1 MAEEKRRK
9 SNESEPDKEAF
20 EAGRILG
27 VIARRNPDLYRA
39 VKELT
44 ELEGAKLTDLI
55 EDALQMYVEY
65 KYEAPFMPKQV
76 FYAMKLI
83 ERVSR
88 WLVINMGEFMK
99 LAVSM
104 MSAMLGY
111 AEEKEEEKEKEKK
124 PSVPAELRAK
134 MLEAFMPLMQNLI
147 TMLVSAM
154 ARAFAP
160 QLPQQMQMATAPNI
174 PVSKPV
180 KVVSSKKK
188 EPSAESA

>member
-1 MAEEKRRK
+1 LAEERKKR
-9 SNESEPDKEAF
+9 SNGSEPEKEAF

-104 MSAMLGY
+104 MSVMMGY
-111 AEEKEEEKEKEKK
+111 TEEEKEEKGEKK
-124 PSVPAELRAK
+124 PAVPAELRAK
-134 MLEAFMPLMQNLI
+134 MIEAFMPLMQNLI
-147 TMLVSAM
+147 TMLISTM
-154 ARAFAP
+154 TRAFVP
-160 QLPQQMQMATAPNI
+160 QLSQMRAPATTTT

-180 KVVSSKKK
+180 KVVSSKMK
-188 EPSAESA
+188 EGDKQT

>member
-1 MAEEKRRK
+1 MAEEKK
-9 SNESEPDKEAF
+9 KKNNESEAEKEAF

-27 VIARRNPDLYRA
+27 VVARRNPELYRA

-55 EDALQMYVEY
+55 EDALQMYVEF

-88 WLVINMGEFMK
+88 WLVVNMGEFMK

-104 MSAMLGY
+104 MSAMLY
-111 AEEKEEEKEKEKK
+111 PEEEEEKKEGEKK
-124 PSVPAELRAK
+124 PAVPAELRAK
-134 MLEAFMPLMQNLI
+134 MIEAFMPLMQNLI
-147 TMLVSAM
+147 TMLMTSVT
-154 ARAFAP
+154 RAFTP
-160 QLPQQMQMATAPNI
+160 QLSQQMQMTTAPAT
-174 PVSKPV
+174 PMAKPI

-188 EPSAESA
+188 SET

>member
-1 MAEEKRRK
+1 LAEEKRRK

-27 VIARRNPDLYRA
+27 VVARRNPELYRA

-104 MSAMLGY
+104 MSAMMGY
-111 AEEKEEEKEKEKK
+111 AEEEEEKEKEKK
-124 PSVPAELRAK
+124 PAVPAELRAK

-147 TMLVSAM
+147 TVLVSTM
-154 ARAFAP
+154 TRAFAP
-160 QLPQQMQMATAPNI
+160 QLSQQLQAPATTVAMP
-174 PVSKPV
+174 SKPV
-180 KVVSSKKK
+180 RIVSSKKR
-188 EPSAESA
+188 ETSAEST

>member
-1 MAEEKRRK
+1 LAEEKRRK

-104 MSAMLGY
+104 MSAMMGY
-111 AEEKEEEKEKEKK
+111 AEEEEEKEKEKK
-124 PSVPAELRAK
+124 PAVPAELRAK
-134 MLEAFMPLMQNLI
+134 MLEAFMPLMQNLV
-147 TMLVSAM
+147 TMLVSTVT
-154 ARAFAP
+154 RAFAP
-160 QLPQQMQMATAPNI
+160 QLSQQVQMSTAPAP
-174 PVSKPV
+174 PVSKPI

>member
-1 MAEEKRRK
+1 LAEEKRRK
-9 SNESEPDKEAF
+9 SNGSEPDKEAF
-20 EAGRILG
+20 DAGRILG
-27 VIARRNPDLYRA
+27 VVARRNPELYRA

-104 MSAMLGY
+104 MGAMLGY
-111 AEEKEEEKEKEKK
+111 AEEGEEKEKEKK
-124 PSVPAELRAK
+124 PAVPAELRAK

-147 TMLVSAM
+147 TMLVSTM
-154 ARAFAP
+154 TRAFTP
-160 QLPQQMQMATAPNI
+160 QLPQHVQMATAPA
-174 PVSKPV
+174 PPTSKPI

>member
-1 MAEEKRRK
+1 LAEERKKR
-9 SNESEPDKEAF
+9 SNGSEPEKEAF

-104 MSAMLGY
+104 MSVMMGY
-111 AEEKEEEKEKEKK
+111 TEEEKEEKGEKK
-124 PSVPAELRAK
+124 PAVPAELRAK
-134 MLEAFMPLMQNLI
+134 MIEAFMPLMQNLI
-147 TMLVSAM
+147 TMLMTSVT
-154 ARAFAP
+154 RAFVP
-160 QLPQQMQMATAPNI
+160 QLSQMRAPATTTT

-180 KVVSSKKK
+180 KVVSSKMK
-188 EPSAESA
+188 EGDKQT

>member
-1 MAEEKRRK
+1 LAEEKRRK

-99 LAVSM
+99 LTVSM

-111 AEEKEEEKEKEKK
+111 AEEEEEKEKK

-134 MLEAFMPLMQNLI
+134 MIEAFTPLMQNLI
-147 TMLVSAM
+147 TMLISTM
-154 ARAFAP
+154 TRAFAP
-160 QLPQQMQMATAPNI
+160 QQVQMATVPVPPAP
-174 PVSKPV
+174 KPI

-188 EPSAESA
+188 ESSAESA

>member
-1 MAEEKRRK
+1 LAEEKRRK

-111 AEEKEEEKEKEKK
+111 TEEEEEEKEKK

-147 TMLVSAM
+147 TMLVSTVT
-154 ARAFAP
+154 RAFAP
-160 QLPQQMQMATAPNI
+160 QLPQQMQMATAPAP

>member
-1 MAEEKRRK
+1 LAEEKRRK
-9 SNESEPDKEAF
+9 PNESEPDKDAF

-55 EDALQMYVEY
+55 EDALQMYVEF

-111 AEEKEEEKEKEKK
+111 AEEEEEKEKERK

-134 MLEAFMPLMQNLI
+134 MLEAFAPLMQSLI
-147 TMLVSAM
+147 TMLMTSVT
-154 ARAFAP
+154 RAFAP
-160 QLPQQMQMATAPNI
+160 QLPQQVQMATAPA
-174 PVSKPV
+174 PPASKPI

-188 EPSAESA
+188 ESSAESTP

>member
-1 MAEEKRRK
+1 LAEEKRRK

-111 AEEKEEEKEKEKK
+111 AEEEEEKEKEKK

-134 MLEAFMPLMQNLI
+134 MIEAFMPLMQNLI
-147 TMLVSAM
+147 TMLVSTM

-160 QLPQQMQMATAPNI
+160 QLSQQLQVPTATAT
-174 PVSKPV
+174 VTAKPV
-180 KVVSSKKK
+180 KIVSSKKREK
-188 EPSAESA
+188 EENK

>member
-1 MAEEKRRK
+1 LAEEKRRK
-9 SNESEPDKEAF
+9 SNESEPDKDAF

-111 AEEKEEEKEKEKK
+111 AEEEEEEKEKK

-147 TMLVSAM
+147 TMLVSTM
-154 ARAFAP
+154 TRAFAP
-160 QLPQQMQMATAPNI
+160 QLPQQMQMATAPAP

>member
-1 MAEEKRRK
+1 LAEERK
-9 SNESEPDKEAF
+9 KKGNESEPDKEAF

-111 AEEKEEEKEKEKK
+111 AEEEEEKEKEKK
-124 PSVPAELRAK
+124 PTVPAELRAK
-134 MLEAFMPLMQNLI
+134 MIEAFMPLMQNLI
-147 TMLVSAM
+147 TVLVSTM
-154 ARAFAP
+154 TRAFAP
-160 QLPQQMQMATAPNI
+160 QLSQQVQISTAPTT
-174 PVSKPV
+174 PMSKPV
-180 KVVSSKKK
+180 KVVSSKKR

>member
-1 MAEEKRRK
+1 M
-9 SNESEPDKEAF
+9 
-20 EAGRILG
+20 
-27 VIARRNPDLYRA
+27 YRA

-88 WLVINMGEFMK
+88 WLVVNMGEFMK

-104 MSAMLGY
+104 MGAMLY
-111 AEEKEEEKEKEKK
+111 PEEEEEKKEGEKK
-124 PSVPAELRAK
+124 PAVPAELRAK

-147 TMLVSAM
+147 TMLVSTM
-154 ARAFAP
+154 TRAFTP
-160 QLPQQMQMATAPNI
+160 QLSQHVQMATAPA
-174 PVSKPV
+174 PPTSKPI

>member
-1 MAEEKRRK
+1 LAEEKRRK

-111 AEEKEEEKEKEKK
+111 AEEEEEKEKK

-134 MLEAFMPLMQNLI
+134 MIEAFMPLMQNLI
-147 TMLVSAM
+147 TMLVSTM
-154 ARAFAP
+154 TRAFAP
-160 QLPQQMQMATAPNI
+160 QLPQQMQMATAPAP

>member
-1 MAEEKRRK
+1 LAEERKKR
-9 SNESEPDKEAF
+9 SNGSEPDKEAF

-104 MSAMLGY
+104 MSVMMGY
-111 AEEKEEEKEKEKK
+111 TEEEKEEKGEKK
-124 PSVPAELRAK
+124 PAVPAELRAK
-134 MLEAFMPLMQNLI
+134 MIEAFMPLMQNLI
-147 TMLVSAM
+147 TMLVSTM
-154 ARAFAP
+154 TRAFAP
-160 QLPQQMQMATAPNI
+160 QLSQMQAPATVA
-174 PVSKPV
+174 VSMPTKPV
-180 KVVSSKKK
+180 KVVSSKKREK
-188 EPSAESA
+188 EESK

>member
-1 MAEEKRRK
+1 LAEEKRRK
-9 SNESEPDKEAF
+9 SSESEPDKEAF
-20 EAGRILG
+20 DAGRILG
-27 VIARRNPDLYRA
+27 VVARRNPDLYRA

-111 AEEKEEEKEKEKK
+111 TEEEEEKEKEKK
-124 PSVPAELRAK
+124 PAVPAELRTK

-147 TMLVSAM
+147 TMLVSTM
-154 ARAFAP
+154 TRAFAP
-160 QLPQQMQMATAPNI
+160 QLPQQMQIAP

-188 EPSAESA
+188 ESSAESA

>member
-1 MAEEKRRK
+1 MAEERKKR
-9 SNESEPDKEAF
+9 SNGSEPEKEAF

-104 MSAMLGY
+104 MSVMMGY
-111 AEEKEEEKEKEKK
+111 TEEEKEEKGEKK
-124 PSVPAELRAK
+124 PAVPAELRAK
-134 MLEAFMPLMQNLI
+134 MIEAFMPLMQNLI
-147 TMLVSAM
+147 TMLMTSVT
-154 ARAFAP
+154 RAFVP
-160 QLPQQMQMATAPNI
+160 QLSQMRAPATTTT

-180 KVVSSKKK
+180 KVVSSKMK
-188 EPSAESA
+188 EGDKQT

>member
-1 MAEEKRRK
+1 LAEEKKKK
-9 SNESEPDKEAF
+9 SNESEAEKEAF

-44 ELEGAKLTDLI
+44 ELEGTKITDLI

-104 MSAMLGY
+104 MSALMGY
-111 AEEKEEEKEKEKK
+111 AEEEEKEKEKK

-134 MLEAFMPLMQNLI
+134 MLEAFMPLVQNLI
-147 TMLVSAM
+147 TMLVSTM

-160 QLPQQMQMATAPNI
+160 QLSQQLQVPTATAT
-174 PVSKPV
+174 VTAKPV
-180 KVVSSKKK
+180 KIVSSKKREK
-188 EPSAESA
+188 EENK

>member
-1 MAEEKRRK
+1 MAEERKKK
-9 SNESEPDKEAF
+9 SNGSEPDKEAF

-104 MSAMLGY
+104 MSVMMGY
-111 AEEKEEEKEKEKK
+111 TEEEKEEKGEKK
-124 PSVPAELRAK
+124 PAVPAELRAK
-134 MLEAFMPLMQNLI
+134 MIEAFMPLMQNLI
-147 TMLVSAM
+147 TMLMTSVT
-154 ARAFAP
+154 RAFVP
-160 QLPQQMQMATAPNI
+160 QLSQMRAPATTAT

-180 KVVSSKKK
+180 KVVSSKMK
-188 EPSAESA
+188 EGDKQT